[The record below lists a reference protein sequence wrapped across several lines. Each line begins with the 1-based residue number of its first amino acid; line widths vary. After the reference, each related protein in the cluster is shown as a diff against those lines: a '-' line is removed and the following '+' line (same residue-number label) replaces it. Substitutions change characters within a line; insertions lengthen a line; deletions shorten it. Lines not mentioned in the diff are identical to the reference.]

1 MWVGFHSCSLFTS
14 SWNHLGK
21 LTGGDFPDGS
31 VVKKCVCN
39 AGDMGSIPGSGR
51 SPREENDYPLH
62 YFCSGN
68 SMDRGVWQF
77 IVHGVTKCWT
87 QLQRLNMH
95 TQALSSFCWPQLA
108 DLYWILT
115 LYFGKWKCC
124 SIGLQ
129 MVQNLAFGKMTRVR
143 GFHCNCWFTDCRK
156 KSSFTFQA
164 L

>member
-1 MWVGFHSCSLFTS
+1 MWMGFHSCSLIIS

-21 LTGGDFPDGS
+21 LTGGGFPDGS
-31 VVKKCVCN
+31 VVKNVC
-39 AGDMGSIPGSGR
+39 AMQETWVQSLGREDLLEKRMTTHSIILAQGIPWT
-51 SPREENDYPLH
+51 EE
-62 YFCSGN
+62 CGN
-68 SMDRGVWQF
+68 LLSVESQS
-77 IVHGVTKCWT
+77 WT
-87 QLQRLNMH
+87 QRLSMH
-95 TQALSSFCWPQLA
+95 TQALTSFHWPQLA

-129 MVQNLAFGKMTRVR
+129 MVLNLAFGKMTRMG